1 MKLKL
6 SVDNNG
12 ATLVIAREPRASI
25 ATCTDCKNLVKGLS
39 APSKDKDS
47 VDSNPSVAQL
57 SMVEHHLWSIAVG
70 KMKIEGLV
78 ASFKGCI
85 QLIQL
90 SPVLNSVVDSRLQ
103 IFCIIGR
110 DVGDKDLYFG
120 TFSTQEE
127 VVEYYDI
134 VAIKF
139 HGVNVVS
146 RVDTTSYDVERIKAN
161 NTQVFR
167 ELAS

>member
-70 KMKIEGLV
+70 KMKIE
-78 ASFKGCI
+78 
-85 QLIQL
+85 
-90 SPVLNSVVDSRLQ
+90 VLNSVVDSRLQ